1 MTVNDEQKGLLFLVL
16 IVLILLAAGVA
27 VALSMRTD
35 TVAETLESDQVMRVL
50 YVIDDNGEAMM
61 SEVLIYYPESKKAM
75 IVHIPDNIGHIYGS
89 LGRVDGIAAIYREK
103 GIDTYKAEIESLLG
117 VRLPFYF
124 VTKLE
129 DFITLA
135 DILGGLHVF
144 IPQAVDYTDE
154 NGTRYLLP
162 SGAVSLDGD
171 KAATYMKLHLPDDA
185 AANIYERYQNIASAY
200 FVQLSEKRAM
210 LQDDKTFRIFTSL
223 SQSNIKSNDLRR
235 LIDILSQIDAE
246 SLIKQ
251 SVTGSERMVDGRKLV
266 FPSDEG
272 QFIRQAI
279 AQATNMLISTGNT
292 MTSRVYVL
300 NILNGTPTQNL
311 ARNTAILY
319 QNASYDVLGT
329 SNANRNDYD
338 KTVIIDHIGNAEI
351 AKMVGDFIHCTN
363 IQEEEVKSD
372 ATGNEVASDVD
383 FTIILGKDFNG
394 RYVRGGGS

>member
-1 MTVNDEQKGLLFLVL
+1 MSDEQKGLLFLIL
-16 IVLILLAAGVA
+16 IVLILLAAGTV

-35 TVAETLESDQVMRVL
+35 TVAETLKSDQVMRVL
-50 YVIDDNGEAMM
+50 YVIDDDGKAMM

-75 IVHIPDNIGHIYGS
+75 IVHIPHNIGHIYGS
-89 LGRVDGIAAIYREK
+89 LGRVDGIATIYKEK

-117 VRLPFYF
+117 VSIPFYF

-129 DFITLA
+129 NFVTMT
-135 DILGGLHVF
+135 DILGGLHIF
-144 IPQAVDYTDE
+144 IPQAIDVTD
-154 NGTRYLLP
+154 NSGVRYLLP
-162 SGAVSLDGD
+162 AGAVSLDGD
-171 KAATYMKLHLPDDA
+171 KTATYIKLHRSDEAATDV
-185 AANIYERYQNIASAY
+185 YERYQNIASAY
-200 FVQLSEKRAM
+200 FAALSQKRAV
-210 LQDDKTFRIFTSL
+210 LQDNNAFKLFSSL
-223 SQSNIKSNDLRR
+223 SMCNINGKDLRR
-235 LIDILSQIDAE
+235 LIDMLSLMDAE
-246 SLIKQ
+246 SLIRQ
-251 SVTGSERMVDGRKLV
+251 SVTGSERIVDGRQLV

-329 SNANRNDYD
+329 SNADRNDYE

-351 AKMVGDFIHCTN
+351 AKMVGDFIHCSN
-363 IQEEEVKSD
+363 IQEEEVKGEM
-372 ATGNEVASDVD
+372 AGETASDVD

-394 RYVRGGGS
+394 RYVRGGAS